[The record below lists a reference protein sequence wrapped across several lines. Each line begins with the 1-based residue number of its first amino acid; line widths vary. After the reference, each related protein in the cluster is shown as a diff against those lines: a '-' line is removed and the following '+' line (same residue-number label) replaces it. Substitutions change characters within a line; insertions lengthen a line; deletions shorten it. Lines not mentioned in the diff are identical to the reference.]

1 MHELPTHIPVEAPA
15 NPAPVVIDSGRNR
28 RVALMAAGGFV
39 FMLGMSFASVP
50 LYDLFCRVT
59 GYGGTTQVATKA
71 PDRVTDRVFTVR
83 FDANVAAGLGW
94 RFEPEASEIT
104 LRAGEVKTVGYRV
117 RNIQS
122 QASTGIASF
131 NVTPEQT
138 GMYFNKIA
146 CFCFTEQTLQP
157 GETRA
162 EEVVFFIDPAMSE
175 DKTLDSIQTITL
187 SYTFFPVKTNP
198 RPLADGG
205 SYISPPA
212 QAPVRQ

>member
-1 MHELPTHIPVEAPA
+1 MQELHAPSPAEAPA
-15 NPAPVVIDSGRNR
+15 SPAPIVIDSGRNR
-28 RVALMAAGGFV
+28 RVALMATGGFV

-59 GYGGTTQVATKA
+59 GYGGTTQVATN
-71 PDRVTDRVFTVR
+71 
-83 FDANVAAGLGW
+83 ANVAAGLGW
-94 RFEPEASEIT
+94 RFEPETSEIT

-117 RNIQS
+117 RNIS
-122 QASTGIASF
+122 AQASTGIASF

>member
-1 MHELPTHIPVEAPA
+1 MAA
-15 NPAPVVIDSGRNR
+15 QPAPVTIHAGKNR
-28 RVALMAAGGFV
+28 RVAFITFGGFL

-71 PDRVTDRVFTVR
+71 PDMVTNRVFTIR

-94 RFEPEASEIT
+94 RFEPEAGEIT
-104 LRAGEVKTVGYRV
+104 IRAGEVKTVGYRV
-117 RNIQS
+117 RNLKPE
-122 QASTGIASF
+122 ASTGIASY

-162 EEVVFFIDPAMSE
+162 EEVVFFIDPAISQ
-175 DKTLDSIQTITL
+175 DKSLDHIQTITL
-187 SYTFFPVKTNP
+187 SYTFFPVKTSQ

-205 SYISPPA
+205 SLVSPPA
-212 QAPVRQ
+212 QSPVRQ